1 MNRRTWALVLTAAAV
16 GLAGCGAGTSQ
27 QGAATA
33 TPGVMSSTT
42 APATSTSTGSTTP
55 PGATATSSAT
65 TSTTGTPA
73 TTSTSGTATP
83 SSTTS
88 TSSPTTPSPT
98 TPKPTATTPPP
109 LTDTS
114 TMKPGDRGAAVQRM
128 QQRLSDLGYWLG
140 TPDGDYGYNT
150 TQAVMA
156 LQKTAGLGRDG
167 IYGPATRAALDRGVR
182 PTVVVSGNAVQI
194 DIARQVL
201 TIVEN
206 GAIVAIVNTSTGSGE
221 TYISGNGQP
230 AVATTPRGTFSVI
243 LQIDG
248 LDKGPLG
255 DLWRPKYFRGGY
267 AVHGSA
273 SVPAYPASHGCARVS
288 NAVMD
293 MIWARDLMPMGR
305 TVVVF

>member
-1 MNRRTWALVLTAAAV
+1 
-16 GLAGCGAGTSQ
+16 
-27 QGAATA
+27 
-33 TPGVMSSTT
+33 
-42 APATSTSTGSTTP
+42 
-55 PGATATSSAT
+55 
-65 TSTTGTPA
+65 
-73 TTSTSGTATP
+73 
-83 SSTTS
+83 
-88 TSSPTTPSPT
+88 
-98 TPKPTATTPPP
+98 
-109 LTDTS
+109 
-114 TMKPGDRGAAVQRM
+114 MKPGDRGAAVQRM

-206 GAIVAIVNTSTGSGE
+206 GAIVAIVNTSTGNGE